1 MSNTTPDSASN
12 GSPVP
17 GNSAPASDLK
27 TLASR
32 LRQAEPTDELGADF
46 LIHHWQKLLGAVVVL
61 LLAAWIVN
69 QARQSGKRAEGEAG
83 ARFAAAQEEFSKL
96 FSSEAASKSG
106 EQEQQNK
113 DRLRAF
119 EDSLSSL
126 KELTAG
132 RSTYTELGGLYE
144 AAAALK
150 QGKLEEAQQK
160 VEAATPLRPAGLT
173 TVVAQQPVG
182 QREFVAELASLL
194 SIRIALAKGGA
205 LSPEVREQVVQLARG
220 AQFVNSEA
228 VLLLARFA
236 VTDEEK
242 SGVKALSE
250 EVSVKRAGQGDA
262 LSEEL
267 KRLGIL

>member
-1 MSNTTPDSASN
+1 MSNTTPDSATN
-12 GSPVP
+12 GSPIA
-17 GNSAPASDLK
+17 GHSAPGADLK

-46 LIHHWQKLLGAVVVL
+46 LIHHWQKLLGTVVVL
-61 LLAAWIVN
+61 LLAVWIVN

-96 FSSEAASKSG
+96 FSTDSASEPA
-106 EQEQQNK
+106 EQEQQKK
-113 DRLRAF
+113 DRLRGF
-119 EDSLSSL
+119 EDSLSSV

-132 RSTYTELGGLYE
+132 RSTYAELGGLYE

-150 QGKLEEAQQK
+150 QGRFDEAQQK
-160 VEAATPLRPAGLT
+160 VEAATPLRPSGLT
-173 TVVAQQPVG
+173 TVVAQQSVG

-194 SIRIALAKGGA
+194 SIRIDLAKGGT
-205 LSPEVREQVVQLARG
+205 LTPEVREKVVQLARG

-250 EVSVKRAGQGDA
+250 EVSAKRAGQGDA